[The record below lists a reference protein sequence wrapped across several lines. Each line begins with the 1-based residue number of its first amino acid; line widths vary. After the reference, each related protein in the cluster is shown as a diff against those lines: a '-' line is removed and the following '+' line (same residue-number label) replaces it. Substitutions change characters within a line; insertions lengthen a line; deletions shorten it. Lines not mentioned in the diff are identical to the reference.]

1 MKKILLAICLTVI
14 FTGLI
19 DKKVSAVSAYPYPV
33 EITQADGTTIMVQ
46 LKGDEKVKWGETL
59 DGYTILINNQGIY
72 EYAIATSK
80 GDLTLSGVTVN
91 NINVRTPEELAL
103 LKTTSKALFYS
114 KDQVSTMKS
123 IWKIKD
129 EQLQKGIPT
138 SGNVKIVCILA
149 AYQDVA
155 FTKTRTDFINLFN
168 QVGYSAGTAAGSV
181 KDFYDESS
189 YGQLNLTVDVAG
201 PYTANNNMSYYGAND
216 ASGYDLRPRELV
228 TEMCQQAN
236 ADVNFAD
243 YDNDNDGTL
252 DGVHVIFAGNGEEAG
267 ASSNAIW
274 SHKWAISTI
283 SLDGTSINV
292 YSCSPER
299 RGATATTITGIGVVC
314 HEIGHVFGA
323 PDYYDTDYTG
333 TGGSFSGTG
342 YWDMMAAGSWNDNG
356 DEPAQHNAFTK
367 VYVYGW
373 ASATTLSTAVDVTV
387 TNSIDNSSIYR
398 INSTTSGEYWLM
410 ENRQNTGFDGSIP
423 GHGLMIYHV
432 HKDVL
437 NVGNVINVGAPQKMY
452 PVCASAST
460 NPSSTPSS
468 YGTINGA
475 GCTFPGTSNTT
486 SFTDVTTPNMKS
498 WAGANTNSPITDIVE
513 NTTTKTITFKFKGGG
528 SSDTEA
534 PTTPGSLSYGT
545 VTSSTVALSWNTST
559 DNVAVTGYDVYKN
572 GAFVAN
578 ASGTSYTVTGLNPS
592 TSYSFYVKAKDA
604 AGNESGASN
613 TVNATTGIA
622 TISCST
628 TISSLPYTEG
638 FESGIGAWTQST
650 SDDFDWANDASGTPS
665 SNTGPS
671 SADEG
676 SYYMFVESSS
686 PNYPSKVA
694 IFNSPC
700 FDLTSESNASFNF
713 AYHMYGSAMGT
724 MQLQAT
730 TNGTNWTTL
739 WTKSGDQGNSWFNE
753 TVSLS
758 SYYGATV
765 QLRYVAT
772 TSTSYTSDFAI
783 DDISVTNG
791 VTPTGTDLTLT
802 ITFDNYPEETS
813 WTLKT
818 SGGSSVASGGTYA
831 SQADGSTLNIPIN
844 GLADDC
850 YVFTILDAYGDGICC
865 SYGSGSYTLKVT
877 GGSTIVTGSTFTS
890 SAVTN
895 FCIPYSASSFA
906 AATSSFDNV
915 NITPAVNVY
924 PNPASSYINVQ
935 VTNAKANGMISIYSA
950 TGALVKVVEMNE
962 SEREIDISELAS
974 GLYLITVDTKKEA
987 ITKQFIKK

>member
-1 MKKILLAICLTVI
+1 MKKILLAICLTVL

-19 DKKVSAVSAYPYPV
+19 DKKVSAVTAYPHPV
-33 EITQADGTTIMVQ
+33 EITQPDGTTIMVQ

-80 GDLTLSGVTVN
+80 GDLDLSGVAVS
-91 NINVRTPEELAL
+91 NINSRTSEELEL
-103 LKTTSKALFYS
+103 LKTTPKALYYS
-114 KDQVSTMKS
+114 KDQVSTMHS

-129 EQLQKGIPT
+129 EQLQKAIPT
-138 SGNVKIVCILA
+138 TGNVKIICILA

-155 FTKTRTDFINLFN
+155 FTKTKTDFINLFN
-168 QVGYSAGTAAGSV
+168 QVGYSAGTATGSV
-181 KDFYDESS
+181 KDFYEESS

-201 PYTANNNMSYYGAND
+201 PFTANNNMSYYGAND

-236 ADVNFAD
+236 ATVDFSD

-252 DGVHVIFAGNGEEAG
+252 DGVHIIFAGNGEEAG

-274 SHKWAISTI
+274 SHKWSIPTLT
-283 SLDGTSINV
+283 LDGTYVNV

-299 RGATATTITGIGVVC
+299 RGATSTTITGIGVVC

-333 TGGSFSGTG
+333 SGGSFSGTG
-342 YWDMMAAGSWNDNG
+342 YWDMMAAGSWNNG
-356 DEPAQHNAFTK
+356 GDTPAQHNAFTK

-373 ASATTLSTAVDVTV
+373 ASATTLSSAIDVTV
-387 TNSIDNSSIYR
+387 TNSVDNSSIYR

-410 ENRQNTGFDGSIP
+410 ENRQNIGFDASIP

-437 NVGNVINVGAPQKMY
+437 NVGNTINVGAPQKMY
-452 PVCASAST
+452 PVCASATT
-460 NPSSTPSS
+460 NPSSTVSS
-468 YGTINGA
+468 YGTINGG
-475 GCTFPGTSNTT
+475 GCTYPGTSNKT
-486 SFTDVTTPNMKS
+486 SFTDATTPNMKS
-498 WAGANTNSPITDIVE
+498 WASANTSSPITDIVE
-513 NTTTKTITFKFKGGG
+513 NTSTKIITFKFKGGG
-528 SSDTEA
+528 TADTQA
-534 PTTPGSLSYGT
+534 PTTPGSLTVGT
-545 VTSSTVALSWNTST
+545 VTSSTVALSWNAST
-559 DNVAVTGYDVYKN
+559 DNVGVTGYDVYRN
-572 GAFVAN
+572 GSFVAN
-578 ASGTSYTVTGLNPS
+578 ASSTSYTVNGLNPS

-604 AGNESGASN
+604 AGNASAASN
-613 TVNATTGIA
+613 TVNATTSVA
-622 TISCST
+622 TISCGT
-628 TISSLPYTEG
+628 TISSFPYSEG
-638 FESGIGAWTQST
+638 FESGLGAWTQGSG
-650 SDDFDWANDASGTPS
+650 DDFDWTRDASGTPS
-665 SNTGPS
+665 TGTGPT
-671 SADEG
+671 SAYEG
-676 SYYMFVESSS
+676 SYYMYTESSS

-713 AYHMYGSAMGT
+713 AYHMYGTAMGT

-730 TNGTNWTTL
+730 TDGSSWTTL
-739 WTKSGDQGNSWFNE
+739 WTKTGNQGNSWY
-753 TVSLS
+753 TASVSLS
-758 SYYGATV
+758 SYYGSTV

-772 TSTSYTSDFAI
+772 TSTSWTSDFTI

-791 VTPTGTDLTLT
+791 TTPTGTDLTLT

-813 WTLKT
+813 WTLT
-818 SGGSSVASGGTYA
+818 NGGGTVASGGTYA
-831 SQADGSTLNIPIN
+831 SQPDGSTLNIPIN

-850 YVFTILDAYGDGICC
+850 YTFTISDAYGDGICC

-877 GGSTIVTGSTFTS
+877 GGNTIVTGGTFTYS
-890 SAVTN
+890 DVTN
-895 FCIPYSASSFA
+895 FCIPYSGSSFDA
-906 AATSSFDNV
+906 AARSFDNV
-915 NITPAVNVY
+915 IPKPGVNVY
-924 PNPASSYINVQ
+924 PNPANSYINVQ
-935 VTNAKANGMISIYSA
+935 VANAKANGMVSIYSA

-962 SEREIDISELAS
+962 SEREIDISELPS